1 MTEEFMAYLD
11 EHPEYFY
18 LIRDKQ
24 LMALIRELSKGAKKI
39 EDIARDLKMDEKKL
53 EQVLDDLEE
62 KKVVTRMQT
71 KSGET
76 YVLDFA
82 GQKILDLLERA
93 KED

>member
-1 MTEEFMAYLD
+1 MTEELMAYLG

-24 LMALIRELSKGAKKI
+24 LIALIRELSKGAKKI
-39 EDIARDLKMDEKKL
+39 EGIARNLKMDDKKL
-53 EQVLDDLEE
+53 QQVLDDLEE

-82 GQKILDLLERA
+82 GQRILDLLERA
-93 KED
+93 KA